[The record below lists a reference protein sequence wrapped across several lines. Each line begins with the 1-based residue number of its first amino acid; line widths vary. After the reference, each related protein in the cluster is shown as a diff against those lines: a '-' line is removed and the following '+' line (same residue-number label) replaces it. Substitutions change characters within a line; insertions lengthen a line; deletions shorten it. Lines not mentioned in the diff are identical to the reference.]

1 MLISRSAAHRLALAS
16 QSSRLLAEADEVTE

>member
-1 MLISRSAAHRLALAS
+1 MLISRSVAHRFALAS